1 MINKL
6 FRFFFPQAKLADIKR
21 KYNLPNSISLNI
33 EITKDNWYLAES
45 PDIPGLFTQARSQE
59 ELLNMVNDAVLTYFN
74 VPKRE
79 ADFVYDKLQI
89 GDEVVRYHAQL
100 QTV

>member
-33 EITKDNWYLAES
+33 EITKDNWYKTELYRKRVYGEYLRIKKYS
-45 PDIPGLFTQARSQE
+45 EKGDIASY
-59 ELLNMVNDAVLTYFN
+59 LTN
-74 VPKRE
+74 
-79 ADFVYDKLQI
+79 
-89 GDEVVRYHAQL
+89 
-100 QTV
+100 